1 MANNN
6 PNGKGFMG
14 KLWET
19 SSGFFTIAFQK
30 VWLAFPKMVL
40 KIYDAYYKWQLEQM
54 QRIKEITWGLFTNFA
69 HKHEW
74 IDDET
79 RQDLNSLTE
88 LAFPF
93 DLIAY
98 IVASGGLLTTWLK
111 QLMFAAGADQRRR
124 LFNKYGPNDI
134 DTNSLLSASLL
145 APEKMAEIKVILK
158 NTGYGDDQIDL
169 LLAAIKRAYDED
181 TVRTLYLRG
190 VLTNEQMIV
199 RMKEL
204 GYTTEKINE
213 IREAWPII
221 PGPSDLFHLVAKEA
235 FEPDMIK
242 HYGYDEEFPVD
253 QIKWLKMQGVSE
265 DWARKYWYAHW
276 QTPSIQAGYEML
288 HRNVIDYKELNDLFR
303 TIEIPPF
310 WREKLTAIAFMP
322 YTRVDT
328 RRMHKA
334 GVLSSEELINA
345 YMDVGYDLEHATKM
359 TEFTITYNADTG
371 KKLTKAQI
379 INGFDEYLLTYDEA
393 KTMLIMI
400 KYTEDQADFML
411 TFTDYERT
419 KKYNATVEK
428 TIKKR
433 FLLTLIS
440 ETQTRDKLNEL
451 NIPGKKVDILLDQW
465 TLDKYDNL
473 KIPSKGDLNTFFD
486 NKIINDATYRE
497 EMFRLG
503 YSHKHID
510 WYVLAKGMKRQNG

>member
-14 KLWET
+14 HLWDT
-19 SSGFFTIAFQK
+19 VSGFFTIGFENVWTNFLETTWEGYNTLQK
-30 VWLAFPKMVL
+30 RFNEWMQ
-40 KIYDAYYKWQLEQM
+40 KIDE
-54 QRIKEITWGLFTNFA
+54 TFWGDFTNFA
-69 HKHEW
+69 HEHDW

-79 RQDLNSLTE
+79 RKDLNTLSDLT
-88 LAFPF
+88 LPF
-93 DLIAY
+93 NLIAY
-98 IVASGGLLTTWLK
+98 AVAAGGMFTTWLK
-111 QLMFAAGADQRRR
+111 QLMFASGADQRRR
-124 LFNKYGPNDI
+124 LFSKYEPVDI
-134 DTNSLLSASLL
+134 DASALLSASLL
-145 APEKMAEIKVILK
+145 APEKYEEIKVILK
-158 NTGYGDDQIDL
+158 SLGHGDDQIDL
-169 LLAAIKRAYDED
+169 LFAAIKKAYDED
-181 TVRTLYLRG
+181 TIRVLYLRG
-190 VLTNEQMIV
+190 VLTNAQMIA

-204 GYTTEKINE
+204 GYTVEKINE
-213 IREAWPII
+213 IKEAWPII

-235 FEPDMIK
+235 FEPDIIK

-288 HRNVIDYKELNDLFR
+288 HRGIIDRNELNDLFR

-310 WREKLTAIAFMP
+310 WRDKLTQIAFMP
-322 YTRVDT
+322 FTRVDT

-334 GVLSSEELINA
+334 GVLSTEELINA
-345 YMDVGYDLEHATKM
+345 YMDVGYDLERATKM
-359 TEFTITYNADTG
+359 TEFTIQYNADSG

-393 KTMLIMI
+393 KTMLTMI

-411 TFTDYERT
+411 MFTEYERT

-433 FLLTLIS
+433 FLLSLIT
-440 ETQTRDKLNEL
+440 EAQTRDKLNEL
-451 NIPGKKVDILLDQW
+451 NMAGEKVKILLDQW

-473 KIPSKGDLNTFFD
+473 KIPSKADLNTFFD
-486 NKIINDATYRE
+486 NKIIDNDTYRQ

-503 YSHKHID
+503 YSQKHID
-510 WYVLAKGMKRQNG
+510 WYVKAKGMKRQKE

>member
-1 MANNN
+1 MADSNS
-6 PNGKGFMG
+6 NGSGFMG
-14 KLWET
+14 KLWDT
-19 SSGFFTIAFQK
+19 VSGFFEAAFAK
-30 VWLAFPKMVL
+30 VWSGFSEIVL
-40 KIYDAYYKWQLEQM
+40 KGYDTYAAWFREQM
-54 QRIKEITWGLFTNFA
+54 QKIDETIWGAFTNFA
-69 HKHEW
+69 HKHKW

-79 RQDLNSLTE
+79 RQDLNTLSELT
-88 LAFPF
+88 FPF
-93 DLIAY
+93 NLIAY
-98 IVASGGLLTTWLK
+98 IVAAGGMLMTWLK
-111 QLMFAAGADQRRR
+111 QLMFAAGADQRRK
-124 LFNKYGPNDI
+124 LFNKYEPNDI
-134 DTNSLLSASLL
+134 DTASLLSASLL
-145 APEKMAEIKVILK
+145 APEKMEEIKVILK
-158 NTGYGDDQIDL
+158 NTGYGDDQIAL
-169 LLAAIKRAYDED
+169 LFAAIKQAYDED
-181 TVRTLYLRG
+181 TIRVLYLRG
-190 VLTNEQMIV
+190 VLTTEQMIV

-204 GYTTEKINE
+204 GYTVEKINE
-213 IREAWPII
+213 IKEAWPII

-242 HYGYDEEFPVD
+242 HYGYDEEFPHD
-253 QIKWLKMQGVSE
+253 QIKWLKMQGISE

-276 QTPSIQAGYEML
+276 ETPSIQAGYEML

-310 WREKLTAIAFMP
+310 WRDKLTAIAFMP

-334 GVLSSEELINA
+334 GVLTTEELINA

-359 TEFTITYNADTG
+359 TEFTITYNSDSG

-393 KTMLIMI
+393 KTMLTMI

-411 TFTDYERT
+411 TFTEYERT

-433 FLLTLIS
+433 FLLSLIS
-440 ETQTRDKLNEL
+440 ESQTRDKLNEL
-451 NIPGKKVDILLDQW
+451 NLPGEKVKILLDQW
-465 TLDKYDNL
+465 ALDKYDNL

-486 NKIINDATYRE
+486 NKIIDNDTYRD

-503 YSHKHID
+503 YSHKHIG
-510 WYVLAKGMKRQNG
+510 WYVKAKGMKRQNG